1 MENKSNTIKE
11 NILEDQSMLE
21 IDKKKKIYQILEE
34 LKLKDIKELIFFIS
48 SLNQR
53 LWEENQELK
62 QKLKE
67 MKSLYYENELT
78 QEDLEELLMADTE
91 EDLNS
96 DF

>member
-1 MENKSNTIKE
+1 
-11 NILEDQSMLE
+11 MLF
-21 IDKKKKIYQILEE
+21 QTLEE
-34 LKLKDIKELIFFIS
+34 FKLKDVKELIFFLS

-53 LWEENQELK
+53 LWKENQQLK
-62 QKLKE
+62 QKIEE